1 MIAFIERLLELR
13 FKFNITRDYV
23 RRRHS
28 LLTLLKKN
36 NNWRKV
42 HLQSCSGGVAIGE
55 IRDILVSVVIVTRHV
70 YYSTQK
76 RRYT

>member
-1 MIAFIERLLELR
+1 MIAFIERLFELR

-42 HLQSCSGGVAIGE
+42 TLADFAAEELQLGE
-55 IRDILVSVVIVTRHV
+55 FRDILVSVVIVTRHV
-70 YYSTQK
+70 YYST
-76 RRYT
+76 